1 MTFYTL
7 NRDSSRISN
16 PTAFKLSDLQRS
28 HPMTGT
34 TLLRTLALPTI
45 LAVATVSA
53 HAADFD
59 RTVTVGNSPD
69 VSVSTGSGY
78 IHMRPG
84 TGSHVHIIG
93 HVRASQGSFFDS
105 SSNIDA
111 RIAQIAANPPITQS
125 SNQITIGE
133 RNNDDLYRN
142 IVIDYDITLPRTS
155 AIKASSG
162 SGSLDIQDVGANL
175 KAHSG
180 SGSIHAHGIQGPADV
195 ETGSGQI
202 ELDVTAPG
210 DVRAQTGSGT
220 IHINAISG
228 GLYARTGSGSIE
240 VTGKP
245 TNDWKLGTGSGSV
258 HLTVGNAP
266 FTLNANTGSGG
277 IQVAQP
283 IAMQSALNH
292 HHISAAVNGGG
303 PTIDIS
309 TGSGSIH
316 IQ

>member
-1 MTFYTL
+1 MTASILT
-7 NRDSSRISN
+7 RVR
-16 PTAFKLSDLQRS
+16 AF
-28 HPMTGT
+28 
-34 TLLRTLALPTI
+34 ALPTI
-45 LAVATVSA
+45 LAVATISA

-59 RTVTVGNSPD
+59 RTLTVGNSPD
-69 VSVSTGSGY
+69 VSVSNGAGY
-78 IHMRPG
+78 IHMHPG
-84 TGSHVHIIG
+84 SGSQVHIIG
-93 HVRASQGSFFDS
+93 HVRAGQGSFFDS
-105 SSNIDA
+105 SANIDA
-111 RIAQIAANPPITQS
+111 RINQIATNPPIAQS
-125 SNQITIGE
+125 GNQVTIGD

-142 IVIDYDITLPRTS
+142 IVIDYDITLPRAS

-162 SGSLDIQDVGANL
+162 SGSLDIQDVGASLN
-175 KAHSG
+175 AHSG
-180 SGSIHAHGIQGPADV
+180 SGSIHAHGIQGPATV
-195 ETGSGQI
+195 QTGSGQI

-210 DVRAQTGSGT
+210 DVRAQTGSGS

-228 GLYARTGSGSIE
+228 GLYARTGSGGIE

-245 TNDWKLGTGSGSV
+245 TSDWKLDTGSGSI

-283 IAMQSALNH
+283 IAMQSALNR

-303 PTIDIS
+303 PSINIS
-309 TGSGSIH
+309 TGSGDIH

>member
-1 MTFYTL
+1 MTA
-7 NRDSSRISN
+7 S
-16 PTAFKLSDLQRS
+16 
-28 HPMTGT
+28 

-45 LAVATVSA
+45 LAIATVSA

-59 RTVTVGNSPD
+59 RTLTVGNSPD
-69 VSVSTGSGY
+69 VSVSTGAGY
-78 IHMRPG
+78 IHMHPG
-84 TGSHVHIIG
+84 SGSQVHIIG
-93 HVRASQGSFFDS
+93 HVHASQGSFFDS
-105 SSNIDA
+105 SANIDA
-111 RIAQIAANPPITQS
+111 RINPIATNPPITQS
-125 SNQITIGE
+125 GNQLTIGD

-155 AIKASSG
+155 TIKAGSG
-162 SGSLDIQDVGANL
+162 SGSLDIQDVGTNL
-175 KAHSG
+175 NAHSG
-180 SGSIHAHGIQGPADV
+180 SGSIHAHGIQGPATV
-195 ETGSGQI
+195 QTGSGQI

-220 IHINAISG
+220 IHLNGVSG

-245 TNDWKLGTGSGSV
+245 TSNWKLDTGSGSIQ
-258 HLTVGNAP
+258 LTVGNAP

-283 IAMQSALNH
+283 IAMQSSLNRR
-292 HHISAAVNGGG
+292 HISAAVNGGG

-309 TGSGSIH
+309 TGSGSIR